1 MLEKLIYQRLSH
13 YLYKNNLLNQ
23 KQFCFTAQKSTEDAV
38 NYLIDKI
45 KAKSEVNKF
54 FLTISF
60 DI

>member
-23 KQFCFTAQKSTEDAV
+23 KQFCFTVQKSTEDAV